1 MYSLNFVCVGNDCVF
16 LQKRNAP
23 MINGVCHRNSAL
35 FIAFFKLCV
44 LRTFIF
50 AFGFQMCYCGRVI
63 ITVEVLKFLEMT
75 WSEHHSRVLW
85 PSWPFFFF
93 IIIIDFFIARTTLEA
108 VPQLL
113 TIRKSSIYILR
124 LSLKRAIV
132 EKRQSSRLETSF
144 RFWIIVVCR
153 STIRSIKK
161 VVL

>member
-50 AFGFQMCYCGRVI
+50 AFGFRMCYCGRVI

-113 TIRKSSIYILR
+113 TIRKKFYIHIEAFIETCNCRKTSILSTRNIVSILNNSR
-124 LSLKRAIV
+124 VSFDNKIV
-132 EKRQSSRLETSF
+132 
-144 RFWIIVVCR
+144 
-153 STIRSIKK
+153 
-161 VVL
+161 